1 MSVPKAFET
10 LLSRRIK
17 LEKIRSHVGKFGG
30 VSTTKELFSGVKLPD
45 SSADF
50 RWKSWLW
57 QGFSV
62 GECHC
67 NDASLVIN
75 TEGNFGFSCRL
86 SSDGGNDSWGI
97 LHFDFY
103 QDNGV
108 LLWSSGQF
116 WSPTIPSRGDEEWS
130 FSSGYPQFLFDYVN
144 GVSMTSH
151 C

>member
-1 MSVPKAFET
+1 MTVPKEFET

-17 LEKIRSHVGKFGG
+17 QDKIRSHFGTFGG
-30 VSTTKELFSGVKLPD
+30 VSTTKELFSGVNLPD
-45 SSADF
+45 IGADF
-50 RWKSWLW
+50 RWKSWSW
-57 QGFSV
+57 PGFSV
-62 GECHC
+62 GECHM
-67 NDASLVIN
+67 NDAGLVIN
-75 TEGNFGFSCRL
+75 TDGGLGFSSRL
-86 SSDGGNDSWGI
+86 SSDGGGDSWGI
-97 LHFDFY
+97 LHFNFY

-116 WSPTIPSRGDEEWS
+116 WSPTIPTEWS